1 LIRYSSPGDTIIMK
15 RQVICCATL
24 LAILTAL
31 SPANAATYY
40 AKPGGSGSTCGA
52 TNECSVGTAAGK
64 ASAGDTVILRDG
76 NYGKSSLSPANSGNE
91 SAWITFQ
98 ADENATPIF
107 EGGGVGN
114 STSQYIKYIGIVSR
128 YNQYGGFG
136 NGWIA
141 SCNNNTSTSNGYLQ
155 YINCIADGNGI
166 NGIAHYCATGLLIQQ
181 SILAHNGNG
190 ADSWSS
196 AVNLYGVTGGT
207 SANIVRETVSF
218 DTIDTSSTHSSS
230 GKATDGSGFILDQGS
245 QGATFINNVGFENGG
260 SCIRLTNSA
269 NSMIVNNTCYG
280 NGKDP
285 LALYNDEILYSD
297 ATSRTG
303 ASLLNNVIV
312 VTTTGK
318 SAIGNASGITQA
330 SNVTNATAS
339 SFVGVPG
346 AANVDF
352 NLTSSAA
359 TLVDKGGTSNA
370 PTSDIGFDPKCIKQG
385 TLSGSNLPSWL
396 SPSSLPS
403 WWTYVIDYAYIQQ
416 QGGVAKCFGP
426 RTRTGAPDIGAFEY
440 NGSPGT
446 GGTPGIGGTPGTGG
460 SPGTGGA
467 TATGGVIASGGA
479 TPTGGTTSAAATGG
493 KAGTGGMN
501 ATGGSV
507 VGTAAGGATAK
518 GGAQGA
524 GGGLNAGGSLGITGG
539 TTAATGGALASGGD
553 AVGSGGSAGTAGDPG
568 TENAGGAG
576 GTITSTNSGGCSCR
590 VVGQPPSS
598 RSMAGLGV
606 LGLMLVGR
614 LRRRGAIHRAL
625 HVPPRTM

>member
-1 LIRYSSPGDTIIMK
+1 MRSHSGEIIIMK
-15 RQVICCATL
+15 QSVVFCATL
-24 LAILTAL
+24 LATLTAL
-31 SPANAATYY
+31 SLANAATYY
-40 AKPGGSGSTCGA
+40 TKPGGSGSTCAA
-52 TNECSVGTAAGK
+52 TSECSVGTAAGK
-64 ASAGDTVILRDG
+64 AGAGDTVILRDG
-76 NYGKSSLSPANSGNE
+76 NYGKTSLSPASSGNE

-98 ADENATPIF
+98 ADEGATPIF

-155 YINCIADGNGI
+155 YINCISDGNGI
-166 NGIAHYCATGLLIQQ
+166 NGIAHYCAPGLLIQQ

-196 AVNLYGVTGGT
+196 AVNLYGVTGGA

-260 SCIRLTNSA
+260 SCIRLTNSS
-269 NSMIVNNTCYG
+269 NSLIANNTCYG

-285 LALYNDEILYSD
+285 LAQYNDEILYSD

-318 SAIGNASGITQA
+318 NAIGNAGGITQTN
-330 SNVTNATAS
+330 NVTNAAAP
-339 SFVGVPG
+339 SFVGAPG
-346 AANVDF
+346 ATNIDF
-352 NLTSSAA
+352 SLTSSAT
-359 TLVDKGGTSNA
+359 TLIDKGTTSNA
-370 PTSDIGFDPKCIKQG
+370 PTNDIGFDPKCIKKG

-403 WWTYVIDYAYIQQ
+403 WWTYVIDFEYIQQ
-416 QGGVAKCFGP
+416 QGGVAKCFSP
-426 RTRTGAPDIGAFEY
+426 RTRDSTPDIGAYEY
-440 NGSPGT
+440 NGMVGA
-446 GGTPGIGGTPGTGG
+446 GGAG
-460 SPGTGGA
+460 GTGGA
-467 TATGGVIASGGA
+467 SGIGGASGTGGAPSTGGVPATGGMTAAGGSRA
-479 TPTGGTTSAAATGG
+479 TGGT
-493 KAGTGGMN
+493 AGAGGMN

-507 VGTAAGGATAK
+507 VITASGGAT
-518 GGAQGA
+518 G
-524 GGGLNAGGSLGITGG
+524 
-539 TTAATGGALASGGD
+539 ATGGARATGGD
-553 AVGSGGSAGTAGDPG
+553 AAIGGAIGTGGSVGAAGDTG
-568 TENAGGAG
+568 TGAAGGAG
-576 GTITSTNSGGCSCR
+576 GTGTSTGVGGCSCR
-590 VVGQPPSS
+590 VVGQHQNSGS
-598 RSMAGLGV
+598 LAGLGL
-606 LGLMLVGR
+606 LGLMLAVS
-614 LRRRGAIHRAL
+614 LHRRRSS
-625 HVPPRTM
+625 

>member
-1 LIRYSSPGDTIIMK
+1 MKQSIIFC
-15 RQVICCATL
+15 VPLLATL
-24 LAILTAL
+24 TPLSLA
-31 SPANAATYY
+31 SAATYY
-40 AKPGGSGSTCGA
+40 AKPGGSGSTCGV
-52 TNECSVGTAAGK
+52 TSECSVGTAASK
-64 ASAGDTVILRDG
+64 AGAGDTVILRDG
-76 NYGKSSLSPANSGNE
+76 NYGKSSLSPANSGNA

-98 ADENATPIF
+98 ADEGATPIL

-114 STSQYIKYIGIVSR
+114 SASQYIKYIGIVSR

-245 QGATFINNVGFENGG
+245 AGATFINNVGFENGG
-260 SCIRLTNSA
+260 SCIRLTNSS
-269 NSMIVNNTCYG
+269 NSLIANNTCYG

-303 ASLLNNVIV
+303 ASLLNNIIV

-318 SAIGNASGITQA
+318 NAIGNASGITQTN
-330 SNVTNATAS
+330 NVTNSPAAN
-339 SFVGVPG
+339 FVGVPG
-346 AANVDF
+346 ATNVDF
-352 NLTSSAA
+352 NLTSSAT
-359 TLVDKGGTSNA
+359 TLIDKGTTSNA
-370 PTSDIGFDPKCIKQG
+370 PTSDIGFDPRCIKQG

-396 SPSSLPS
+396 SSSSLPS
-403 WWTYVIDYAYIQQ
+403 WWTYVIDYDYIQQ
-416 QGGVAKCFGP
+416 LGGVAKCFNP
-426 RTRTGAPDIGAFEY
+426 RTRSNSPDIGAFEY
-440 NGSPGT
+440 NGAAGSGGASGTGGASGIGGTSGT
-446 GGTPGIGGTPGTGG
+446 GGTP
-460 SPGTGGA
+460 S
-467 TATGGVIASGGA
+467 TGGVPA
-479 TPTGGTTSAAATGG
+479 TGGTTGAGG
-493 KAGTGGMN
+493 N

-507 VGTAAGGATAK
+507 VVTAAGGAMGT
-518 GGAQGA
+518 
-524 GGGLNAGGSLGITGG
+524 GGSVG
-539 TTAATGGALASGGD
+539 AAGD
-553 AVGSGGSAGTAGDPG
+553 TGSGT
-568 TENAGGAG
+568 AGGAG
-576 GTITSTNSGGCSCR
+576 GTGTSAGVGGCSCR
-590 VVGQPPSS
+590 VVGQHQNP
-598 RSMAGLGV
+598 RSLAGLGL
-606 LGLMLVGR
+606 LGLMLVGS
-614 LRRRGAIHRAL
+614 LRRRRSIDRMLVGRRPIVARRRLA
-625 HVPPRTM
+625 